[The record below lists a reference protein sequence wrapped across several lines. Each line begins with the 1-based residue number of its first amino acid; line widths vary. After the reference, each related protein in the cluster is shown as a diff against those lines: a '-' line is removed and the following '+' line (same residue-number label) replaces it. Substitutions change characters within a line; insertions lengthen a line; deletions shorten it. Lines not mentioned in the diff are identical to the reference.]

1 MAVIQTWEQ
10 QFFAWISQCSRH
22 SSGHQFLSKYIFLFQ
37 ERTGTVKVR
46 VLRLARSHQWD
57 KWLYLGSLMTP
68 NLSQA
73 GTADGMMDRL
83 ICSGDLVSHVRGAI
97 MYSSF

>member
-37 ERTGTVKVR
+37 ERAGTVKVR
-46 VLRLARSHQWD
+46 DLRLIRSYQWD

-73 GTADGMMDRL
+73 GTADGMMDQL
-83 ICSGDLVSHVRGAI
+83 ICSGDLVGHVRGAI